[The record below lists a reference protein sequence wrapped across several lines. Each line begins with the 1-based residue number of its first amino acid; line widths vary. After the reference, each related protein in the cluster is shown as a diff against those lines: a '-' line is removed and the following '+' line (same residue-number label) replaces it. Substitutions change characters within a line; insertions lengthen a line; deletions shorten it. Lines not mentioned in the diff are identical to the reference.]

1 MTLAPYTLAWF
12 GCDMLTGYIVEDLP
26 SLKPTGALTR
36 KLGVPTTTQFELGLD
51 GAPREWESATA
62 PGRTLLVAV
71 DTATDTPLW
80 AGATLPRNG
89 GTSNTLQLG
98 AATLEAYLDARYPG
112 TQTLIGTD
120 QADVLAA
127 LATPALTGGPP
138 FVIDSVATGTT
149 MNYLSDDGDDKTCL
163 SCMSEVMGLEG
174 GPEFTVDVAWNA
186 GHNGFVFPLRIRQ
199 TIGAQYTPPE
209 AVFDFPGCV
218 SSYDLAESYEQ
229 GKGATRVTARG
240 EGEGASRLSSQVQ
253 EATDLI
259 AHGWPVWEFRYTP
272 ASGVTDPDQLNA
284 HATKTV
290 GLMATGGQVWTM
302 EAVASR
308 APRLGTDWSLG
319 DLVHLAVET
328 SRRHPSGADVVAR
341 CWSWE
346 LEPSAD
352 KVRPIIVEES

>member
-1 MTLAPYTLAWF
+1 MTLGPYTLAWY
-12 GCDMLTGYIVEDLP
+12 GCDMRTGYIVEDLP

-36 KLGVPTTTQFELGLD
+36 KLGVSTTTQFELSLD

-80 AGATLPRNG
+80 AGAVLPRDG
-89 GTSNTLQLG
+89 GTGNTLQLG

-112 TQTLIGTD
+112 TQTLIATD
-120 QADVLAA
+120 QASVIAA

-149 MNYLSDDGDDKTCL
+149 INYLSADGDDKTCL

-174 GPEFTVDVAWNA
+174 GPEWTIDVTWNA
-186 GHNGFVFPLRIRQ
+186 GHNGFQFPLRIRQ
-199 TIGAQYTPPE
+199 QIGVQYTPPE

-218 SSYDLAESYEQ
+218 SSYNLAESYEQ
-229 GKGATRVTARG
+229 GKGATRVIARG
-240 EGEGASRLSSQVQ
+240 EGEGESRLTSQVQ
-253 EATDLI
+253 EATDLTS
-259 AHGWPVWEFRYTP
+259 HGWPVWEYRYTP
-272 ASGVTDPDQLNA
+272 ASGVTDPDQLDA
-284 HATKTV
+284 HAIKSL

-302 EAVASR
+302 EAIASR
-308 APRLGTDWSLG
+308 APRLGTDWGLG
-319 DLVHLAVET
+319 DMVHLAVQS

-346 LEPSAD
+346 LEAASD